1 MLTARD
7 ASNNNVGHGGDTF
20 YIEIKN
26 KWTID
31 VYGVCKAVAGSKST
45 LSAPIK
51 GVMVDNGDGTYSFDY
66 SVSFDGAVTIITN
79 LLAKG
84 GVKAQWFSNTS
95 LSPPA
100 VQSNTISNLNTF
112 WMPGDPVLFPGQNYF
127 TSKFFGKLKSPT
139 TETYSFLF
147 KHDDGSSLS
156 FDDSVVINRLGEMWV
171 WINTFTQSLTENT
184 FYDFEINSFQ
194 GGGAYRLEL
203 YWSSP
208 TISEQIIPSNYFYY
222 GDTVGSSVYQVAVV
236 CPSGFYNNIASS
248 PTSWAT
254 LWGDGIKAGSEIWDD
269 GNTVDGDGWQANWG
283 VVTTGFVCSGG
294 SIIAKD
300 TWIQCTRGFYPNTDK
315 NQWITRCGDAIKA
328 GSEGW
333 EDGNS
338 SNGDGC
344 SSNCVVEDGYK
355 CSGGSIYSI
364 DTWTKWSK
372 GFYTDYSNTSQC
384 ITKIGDGVR
393 AGSEQWD
400 DENIKD
406 GDGWSSQSKIE
417 DGYACIGGEFGI
429 TDVCTQCDL
438 GYDPNP
444 DYSVWVGAVVPLDA
458 KSVALA
464 SVVAA
469 FAGVAANAVLAAMT
483 STSSGSTNSF
493 GMMNQL
499 QLVILI
505 PMLKTYLP
513 DKIYNYLKSMSTSLF
528 NINIL
533 PTSDSS
539 SFINFQSIFDYN
551 QQDSYLKLLGLTSG
565 SAFVNILNLMTTIG
579 CIVCIHIIAFIL
591 FLIVRKLARLRRIK
605 GILIKILE
613 ILTFGFYITVYIETY
628 ILFILVDFSE
638 INLQNKRGIK
648 NMKSWV
654 MSYVILGIMTLF
666 ILLTLWQWIK
676 SRKTEVLENLKYF
689 KVLVDGMKP
698 KWICRSYFLVFLI
711 RRTLFGVI
719 LFFLESYNM
728 ITRVILFVVVQFL
741 ITAYMIV
748 LRPQQELKEQISDVI
763 NEVYF
768 LFFGAFLLYFNTED
782 RWNPTQSEAY
792 FWILMSNNFV
802 LIFIML
808 GMINLSH

>member
-45 LSAPIK
+45 LSVPIK

-208 TISEQIIPSNYFYY
+208 TISEQIIPSDYFYY
-222 GDTVGSSVYQVAVV
+222 GDTVGSSVYQVSVV
-236 CPSGFYNNIASS
+236 CPTGFYNNLASS

-254 LWGDGIKAGSEIWDD
+254 LWGDGIKAGSETWDD
-269 GNTVDGDGWQANWG
+269 GNTVDGDGCQANWG

-315 NQWITRCGDAIKA
+315 NQWITKCGDAIKA

-400 DENIKD
+400 DGNIKD

-417 DGYACIGGEFGI
+417 DGYACIGCFNMYLLY
-429 TDVCTQCDL
+429 TW
-438 GYDPNP
+438 NP
-444 DYSVWVGAVVPLDA
+444 QHS
-458 KSVALA
+458 
-464 SVVAA
+464 
-469 FAGVAANAVLAAMT
+469 
-483 STSSGSTNSF
+483 
-493 GMMNQL
+493 
-499 QLVILI
+499 
-505 PMLKTYLP
+505 
-513 DKIYNYLKSMSTSLF
+513 
-528 NINIL
+528 
-533 PTSDSS
+533 
-539 SFINFQSIFDYN
+539 
-551 QQDSYLKLLGLTSG
+551 
-565 SAFVNILNLMTTIG
+565 
-579 CIVCIHIIAFIL
+579 
-591 FLIVRKLARLRRIK
+591 
-605 GILIKILE
+605 LIK
-613 ILTFGFYITVYIETY
+613 
-628 ILFILVDFSE
+628 
-638 INLQNKRGIK
+638 
-648 NMKSWV
+648 
-654 MSYVILGIMTLF
+654 
-666 ILLTLWQWIK
+666 
-676 SRKTEVLENLKYF
+676 
-689 KVLVDGMKP
+689 
-698 KWICRSYFLVFLI
+698 LI
-711 RRTLFGVI
+711 
-719 LFFLESYNM
+719 
-728 ITRVILFVVVQFL
+728 
-741 ITAYMIV
+741 
-748 LRPQQELKEQISDVI
+748 
-763 NEVYF
+763 
-768 LFFGAFLLYFNTED
+768 
-782 RWNPTQSEAY
+782 
-792 FWILMSNNFV
+792 
-802 LIFIML
+802 
-808 GMINLSH
+808 

>member
-1 MLTARD
+1 MR
-7 ASNNNVGHGGDTF
+7 
-20 YIEIKN
+20 
-26 KWTID
+26 
-31 VYGVCKAVAGSKST
+31 
-45 LSAPIK
+45 
-51 GVMVDNGDGTYSFDY
+51 
-66 SVSFDGAVTIITN
+66 
-79 LLAKG
+79 
-84 GVKAQWFSNTS
+84 
-95 LSPPA
+95 
-100 VQSNTISNLNTF
+100 
-112 WMPGDPVLFPGQNYF
+112 
-127 TSKFFGKLKSPT
+127 SPT
-139 TETYSFLF
+139 TETYSFLLN
-147 KHDDGSSLS
+147 HDDGSSLS
-156 FDDSVVINRLGEMWV
+156 FDDTVVINRFGELWV
-171 WINTFTQSLTENT
+171 WVNTFTQSLTANT
-184 FYDFEINSFQ
+184 FYDIEIDSFQ
-194 GGGAYRLEL
+194 SYGGYRLDL

-208 TISEQIIPSNYFYY
+208 TISQQIIPSNYFYY
-222 GDTVGSSVYQVAVV
+222 GDTVGSSVYQVSVS

-254 LWGDGIKAGSEIWDD
+254 LWGDGIKVGSEIWDD
-269 GNTVDGDGWQANWG
+269 GNTVDGDGCQANWG

-300 TWIQCTRGFYPNTDK
+300 TWIQCTRGFYPNADK
-315 NQWITRCGDAIKA
+315 NQWITRCGDAIKV

-333 EDGNS
+333 DDGNS

-344 SSNCVVEDGYK
+344 SSSCVVENGYK
-355 CSGGSIYSI
+355 CSGGSLYSA
-364 DTWTKWSK
+364 DTWVKWNK
-372 GFYTDYSNTSQC
+372 GFYTNYSNTSQC

-400 DENIKD
+400 DGNIKD
-406 GDGWSSQSKIE
+406 GDGWSSQAKIE
-417 DGYACIGGEFGI
+417 DGYVCVGGEFGI
-429 TDVCTQCDL
+429 TDVCLECDL

-444 DYSVWVGAVVPLDA
+444 DFSVWVGAVVPLDA
-458 KSVALA
+458 KSVAVA

-469 FAGVAANAVLAAMT
+469 FVGVAANAVLAAMT
-483 STSSGSTNSF
+483 STSSGSSNSF

-528 NINIL
+528 NINFL

-539 SFINFQSIFDYN
+539 SFIDFQSMFDYN

-565 SAFVNILNLMTTIG
+565 SAFVNILNLMATIG
-579 CIVCIHIIAFIL
+579 CIVCIHIIISIL
-591 FLIVRKLARLRRIK
+591 FLIVRKLTRLRWIK
-605 GILIKILE
+605 RILIKILE
-613 ILTFGFYITVYIETY
+613 ILTFGFYVTVYIETY

-654 MSYVILGIMTLF
+654 MSYIILGIMILF
-666 ILLTLWQWIK
+666 IILTLWQWIK
-676 SRKTEVLENLKYF
+676 SRKTEVLESLKYF

-711 RRTLFGVI
+711 RRTLFGII

-728 ITRVILFVVVQFL
+728 ITRVILFVIIQFL
-741 ITAYMIV
+741 ITVYMIV

-768 LFFGAFLLYFNTED
+768 FFFGAFLLHSFLFKKSNLFKNLICFKSSFTCFI
-782 RWNPTQSEAY
+782 WNY
-792 FWILMSNNFV
+792 
-802 LIFIML
+802 
-808 GMINLSH
+808 H

>member
-1 MLTARD
+1 MR
-7 ASNNNVGHGGDTF
+7 
-20 YIEIKN
+20 
-26 KWTID
+26 
-31 VYGVCKAVAGSKST
+31 
-45 LSAPIK
+45 P
-51 GVMVDNGDGTYSFDY
+51 
-66 SVSFDGAVTIITN
+66 
-79 LLAKG
+79 
-84 GVKAQWFSNTS
+84 
-95 LSPPA
+95 
-100 VQSNTISNLNTF
+100 
-112 WMPGDPVLFPGQNYF
+112 
-127 TSKFFGKLKSPT
+127 PT
-139 TETYSFLF
+139 TETYSFF
-147 KHDDGSSLS
+147 FQQDDGAKLS
-156 FDDSVVINRLGEMWV
+156 IDDAVIINRIGELWT
-171 WINTFTQSLTENT
+171 WTNTFTQSFTANT
-184 FYDFEINSFQ
+184 FYDLKIDFYQ
-194 GGGAYRLEL
+194 GPLALGLKL
-203 YWSSP
+203 YWSTP
-208 TISEQIIPSNYFYY
+208 TISQVIIPSSYFYY
-222 GDTVGSSVYQVAVV
+222 GEIVGSSIYQISVF
-236 CPSGFYNNIASS
+236 CPTGFYNNIASS

-269 GNTVDGDGWQANWG
+269 GNTVDGDGCQANWG

-294 SIIAKD
+294 SITVKD

-344 SSNCVVEDGYK
+344 SSSCVVEDGYK
-355 CSGGSIYSI
+355 CSGGSLYSA
-364 DTWTKWSK
+364 DTWVKWSK
-372 GFYTDYSNTSQC
+372 GFYKNYLNTSQC
-384 ITKIGDGVR
+384 ITKVGDGIR

-400 DENIKD
+400 DGNIKD
-406 GDGWSSQSKIE
+406 GDGCSSQAKVE
-417 DGYACIGGEFGI
+417 NGYICAGGEFGI

-483 STSSGSTNSF
+483 STSSGSTSSF

-528 NINIL
+528 NINFL

-539 SFINFQSIFDYN
+539 SFIDFQAMFNYN

-565 SAFVNILNLMTTIG
+565 SAFVNILNLMTTVG

-591 FLIVRKLARLRRIK
+591 FLVVRKLSKLRLIK
-605 GILIKILE
+605 NLLRKILE

-628 ILFILVDFSE
+628 ILFILVNFSE

-648 NMKSWV
+648 NIKSWV
-654 MSYVILGIMTLF
+654 MSYIILGVMILF
-666 ILLTLWQWIK
+666 IILTLWQWIK
-676 SRKTEVLENLKYF
+676 SRKTEVLESLKYF

-719 LFFLESYNM
+719 LFFLESYIM

-741 ITAYMIV
+741 ITTYIIV

-782 RWNPTQSEAY
+782 RWSPTSSEAY

-808 GMINLSH
+808 SMINLSH